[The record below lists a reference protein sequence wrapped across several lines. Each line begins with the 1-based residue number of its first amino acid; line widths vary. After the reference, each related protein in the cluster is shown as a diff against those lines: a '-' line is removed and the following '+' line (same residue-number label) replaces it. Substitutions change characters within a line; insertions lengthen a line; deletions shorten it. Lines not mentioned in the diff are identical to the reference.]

1 MFENGLPR
9 TNNEYYNKEELELI
23 KTLIKA
29 IQKPNSGTPKTYHQ
43 QPYLTLALI
52 IALTNLFLHH
62 NFLAFYIIICYN
74 KNLN

>member
-29 IQKPNSGTPKTYHQ
+29 IQKPNSGTPK
-43 QPYLTLALI
+43 LTI
-52 IALTNLFLHH
+52 NNHI
-62 NFLAFYIIICYN
+62 
-74 KNLN
+74 